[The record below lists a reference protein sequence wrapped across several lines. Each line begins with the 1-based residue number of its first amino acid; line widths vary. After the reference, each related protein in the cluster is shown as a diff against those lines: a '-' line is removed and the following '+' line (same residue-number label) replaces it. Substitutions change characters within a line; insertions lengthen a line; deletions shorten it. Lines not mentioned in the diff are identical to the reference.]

1 MCNCPAHRSLVDCEC
16 QCDHTHDRLS
26 QWKQRVHELRLEAM
40 QYRQALTEIANE
52 PPTVRATEAVQRMRT
67 LARSALDGDAMGEV
81 VGSVG
86 MDGRWRY

>member
-1 MCNCPAHRSLVDCEC
+1 
-16 QCDHTHDRLS
+16 
-26 QWKQRVHELRLEAM
+26 M